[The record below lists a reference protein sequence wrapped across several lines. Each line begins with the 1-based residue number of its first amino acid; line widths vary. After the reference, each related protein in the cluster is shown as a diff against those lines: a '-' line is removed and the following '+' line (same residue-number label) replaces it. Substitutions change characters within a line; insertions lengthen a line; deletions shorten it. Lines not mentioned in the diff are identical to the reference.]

1 MPQYC
6 SVPGC
11 RNSGGH
17 KFPEERELQ
26 LRWRVAI
33 KRRDSTTKGL
43 WKPGKHDVVCA
54 AHFKEADYRVSG
66 LLGSRKRLLPDAVP
80 SLFLFRESSSPRS
93 SKYSRRDDVDLS
105 VVNNVQ
111 FEVAVDNEAEV
122 KEKFDDLDGIEPMQ
136 QEMGVHCTLLGR
148 FSIENLEN
156 DPKRV
161 QCYTSFRDYE
171 HFMLFFNCLGPAVTE
186 LNYQCLSL
194 TPKDQLFMCLMKLRQ
209 NKEDLELSFLFEVSE
224 STVSKIVITWINFM
238 YFQLKEINIW
248 PSRDIVTDYMPDDF
262 KYKFATTRVIL
273 DATETPIQKPSHV
286 DAQSVTWS
294 SYKHKNT
301 IKTMIG
307 CTPRGTVSYVSDAY
321 GGSANDRQIIEK
333 SELLQLN
340 LNLFEQKDSIMADRG
355 IMVQDLFAAQDVK
368 VNTPTM
374 LKGKSQL
381 EPEEVVRDRRVAS
394 KRIHI
399 ERVIGLAKTF
409 KILKNELPSGKLILG
424 SRIIFVCFSIANF
437 RKCIVNENA

>member
-1 MPQYC
+1 MHSRC
-6 SVPGC
+6 IKNG
-11 RNSGGH
+11 
-17 KFPEERELQ
+17 
-26 LRWRVAI
+26 RW
-33 KRRDSTTKGL
+33 
-43 WKPGKHDVVCA
+43 
-54 AHFKEADYRVSG
+54 
-66 LLGSRKRLLPDAVP
+66 
-80 SLFLFRESSSPRS
+80 ESSTPRS
-93 SKYSRRDDVDLS
+93 SKYSRRDDVDSS

-111 FEVAVDNEAEV
+111 LEVEVGNEAEV
-122 KEKFDDLDGIEPMQ
+122 KEECDDLDGIEPMH
-136 QEMGVHCTLLGR
+136 QEMGVQCTILGR
-148 FSIENLEN
+148 FSIENLVN
-156 DPKRV
+156 DPKRI
-161 QCYTSFRDYE
+161 QYYTSFRDCD
-171 HFMLFFNCLGPAVTE
+171 HFMLFFNCLGPAVNE

-194 TPKDQLFMCLMKLRQ
+194 TPKDQLFLCLMKLRQ

-273 DATETPIQKPSHV
+273 DATETLIQKPSHV
-286 DAQSVTWS
+286 DAQSVTWF

-321 GGSANDRQIIEK
+321 GGSASDRQIIEK

-340 LNLFEQKDSIMADRG
+340 LNLFEQVSIMADRG

-381 EPEEVVRDRRVAS
+381 EPE
-394 KRIHI
+394 
-399 ERVIGLAKTF
+399 
-409 KILKNELPSGKLILG
+409 G
-424 SRIIFVCFSIANF
+424 SC
-437 RKCIVNENA
+437 KGQE

>member
-1 MPQYC
+1 MP
-6 SVPGC
+6 
-11 RNSGGH
+11 
-17 KFPEERELQ
+17 F
-26 LRWRVAI
+26 
-33 KRRDSTTKGL
+33 
-43 WKPGKHDVVCA
+43 
-54 AHFKEADYRVSG
+54 F
-66 LLGSRKRLLPDAVP
+66 LGSRKRLLPDAVP
-80 SLFLFRESSSPRS
+80 SLFLFRESSTPRS

-111 FEVAVDNEAEV
+111 LEVEVGNEAEV
-122 KEKFDDLDGIEPMQ
+122 KENFDDLDGIEPMQ

-161 QCYTSFRDYE
+161 QYYTSFRDYE

-321 GGSANDRQIIEK
+321 GGSASDRQIIEK

-340 LNLFEQKDSIMADRG
+340 LNLFEPKDSIMADRG

>member
-26 LRWRVAI
+26 LKWRVVI
-33 KRRDSTTKGL
+33 KRRDTTTKGL

-54 AHFKEADYRVSG
+54 AHFKDADYRVSG
-66 LLGSRKRLLPDAVP
+66 LLGKVLHLDHQNTVD
-80 SLFLFRESSSPRS
+80 L
-93 SKYSRRDDVDLS
+93 DDVDSS

-111 FEVAVDNEAEV
+111 LEVEV
-122 KEKFDDLDGIEPMQ
+122 
-136 QEMGVHCTLLGR
+136 
-148 FSIENLEN
+148 
-156 DPKRV
+156 V
-161 QCYTSFRDYE
+161 QIC
-171 HFMLFFNCLGPAVTE
+171 
-186 LNYQCLSL
+186 NY
-194 TPKDQLFMCLMKLRQ
+194 
-209 NKEDLELSFLFEVSE
+209 
-224 STVSKIVITWINFM
+224 
-238 YFQLKEINIW
+238 
-248 PSRDIVTDYMPDDF
+248 
-262 KYKFATTRVIL
+262 RVIL

-307 CTPRGTVSYVSDAY
+307 CTPRGTVSY
-321 GGSANDRQIIEK
+321 
-333 SELLQLN
+333 
-340 LNLFEQKDSIMADRG
+340 KDSIMADRG
-355 IMVQDLFAAQDVK
+355 IMVQDLLAAQDVK

-394 KRIHI
+394 K
-399 ERVIGLAKTF
+399 GFT
-409 KILKNELPSGKLILG
+409 
-424 SRIIFVCFSIANF
+424 
-437 RKCIVNENA
+437 